1 MLLTEIKKNK
11 VCKLHEESSTM
22 RCRIYLKYIPYINYL
37 AIQNVVDIQQS
48 CQISKQ
54 FIKDKSKVTF
64 F

>member
-1 MLLTEIKKNK
+1 MLLTEIKFVSYMKK
-11 VCKLHEESSTM
+11 AQ

>member
-1 MLLTEIKKNK
+1 MLLTEIKFVSYMKK
-11 VCKLHEESSTM
+11 AH

>member
-1 MLLTEIKKNK
+1 MLLTEIKFVSYMKK
-11 VCKLHEESSTM
+11 AQ
-22 RCRIYLKYIPYINYL
+22 RCRIYLKYILYINYL